1 MRIFLISLFC
11 SITLTTSAQKPDLVS
26 FEQLQQRYTLS
37 KDTTY
42 VVNFWAT
49 WCGPCVK
56 ELPHFDRLTQEYAKA
71 PLKVLLV
78 SLDFKSKLETV
89 LVPFIKSK
97 GIQSEVLVLNETDAN
112 SYINRVSPTWSG
124 AIPATLIITK
134 NNRTFFEQEFDY
146 EELKNVYLQSLN
158 TTKKTTR

>member
-1 MRIFLISLFC
+1 MRIFLIGIFC
-11 SITLTTSAQKPDLVS
+11 SITLNTYAQKPDLVS

-56 ELPHFDRLTQEYAKA
+56 ELPHFDRLAQEYAKA

-89 LVPFIKSK
+89 LIPFIKAK
-97 GIQSEVLVLNETDAN
+97 GIQSEVLVLTETDAN
-112 SYINRVSPTWSG
+112 TYINRVSPTWSG
-124 AIPATLIITK
+124 AIPATLIIT
-134 NNRTFFEQEFDY
+134 NTTSTFFEQEFSCD
-146 EELKNVYLQSLN
+146 ELKNAYLHHLN
-158 TTKKTTR
+158 TSKK